1 MPELPV
7 VTGAEAVR
15 AFERLGFVLDRVSGS
30 HHVLRK
36 SGHHFHVSIPVH
48 GRKVLGRG
56 LLKAL
61 LKAADVSID
70 QFRGAL

>member
-1 MPELPV
+1 M
-7 VTGAEAVR
+7 R
-15 AFERLGFVLDRVSGS
+15 AFERLEFVLDRVSGS

-36 SGHHFHVSIPVH
+36 PGRPYHISIPVH

-61 LKAADVSID
+61 LKSADVSVD
-70 QFRGAL
+70 RFRGAL